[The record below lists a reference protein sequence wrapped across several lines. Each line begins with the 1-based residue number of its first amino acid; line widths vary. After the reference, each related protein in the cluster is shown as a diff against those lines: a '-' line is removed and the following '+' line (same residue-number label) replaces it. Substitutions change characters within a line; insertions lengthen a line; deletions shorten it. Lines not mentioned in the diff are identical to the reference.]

1 MCIADAHLVL
11 PVDNTEAV
19 TPGSSLCRSVIRS
32 PTLISMGLRKNRHF
46 SFLEGNGTSRTRRPY
61 LYFKDTSATERGKEI
76 CWARIPMLCFV
87 QRSLRQA
94 RLIGFTPAGLI
105 VKSQT
110 GGSHATHRNIWWLCR
125 CSSCTLPLGGG
136 SVLQKSAWQF
146 PSRGSLCWT
155 WGKSNNKRR
164 EGRKKK
170 TLSAHSICSWCY
182 KVHPSFGKLLSCQL
196 TAEGKQIDGI
206 LKRRI
211 LTKRPT
217 QKPVRQK
224 ARSFEICGFCFQS
237 AFTLMWISSVAVELL
252 FAPSLNGV

>member
-1 MCIADAHLVL
+1 MCIADAYLVL

-61 LYFKDTSATERGKEI
+61 LYFKDTSAIEWGKEI
-76 CWARIPMLCFV
+76 CWARILMLCFV

-94 RLIGFTPAGLI
+94 HLIGFTPAGLI

-110 GGSHATHRNIWWLCR
+110 GGSHATHWNIWLWR

-155 WGKSNNKRR
+155 WGKVIK
-164 EGRKKK
+164 EGRKKN
-170 TLSAHSICSWCY
+170 I
-182 KVHPSFGKLLSCQL
+182 
-196 TAEGKQIDGI
+196 
-206 LKRRI
+206 
-211 LTKRPT
+211 
-217 QKPVRQK
+217 
-224 ARSFEICGFCFQS
+224 
-237 AFTLMWISSVAVELL
+237 ISSFNLFLVLQSTSLL
-252 FAPSLNGV
+252 W